1 MGMLF
6 FDISVSKWEKGKQK
20 YYKSSP
26 LLKTHLKP
34 KIFNRFAE
42 KLPKNAPCFPDNF

>member
-1 MGMLF
+1 MGILF
-6 FDISVSKWEKGKQK
+6 FEIAVSKWEKGKQK

-34 KIFNRFAE
+34 ENFNGFEE
-42 KLPKNAPCFPDNF
+42 KLPKKCTAFS